1 MFMVTKNNIFFFR
14 FLLIVL
20 FFFLEDEEDVPIEL
34 DSNSSL
40 SVETDDELLEI

>member
-1 MFMVTKNNIFFFR
+1 MVTKNNIFFLD

-20 FFFLEDEEDVPIEL
+20 FFFLEDGEDVPIEL